1 MIITL
6 DKYGRIL
13 IPKKIRKLLGIGPE
27 SQLVIKEQGDKIIIQ
42 PLKTENSW
50 VKKED
55 LLIYTGNWENKEID
69 LLNEMRQDRDHQ
81 LLGM

>member
-13 IPKKIRKLLGIGPE
+13 IPKKIRKLLGIGPQ
-27 SQLVIKEQGDKIIIQ
+27 SQLIIKEQGDSIVIQ
-42 PLKTENSW
+42 PLKTENTW
-50 VKKED
+50 IKKRN
-55 LLIYTGNWENKEID
+55 LLVYTGNLENRESD
-69 LLNEMRQDRDHQ
+69 LISDIREERDNQ